1 MVKKRRTDEVQ
12 KVIKNLLELEIP
24 EIQDVAKQLAERIK
38 RLEED
43 SGKLQDYISEIEDQA
58 AEGAG
63 TLAEL
68 KISDLVKELERALG
82 ELRQRSRGVVAG
94 PSAGIE
100 AGEKA
105 LGALRRSLGG
115 RASGTEAGAEA
126 EGKAETEEEAE
137 VEGEAEEEARQAGA
151 PEEEPE
157 ARKLGVEVETYTTP
171 EGFKFRKFQR

>member
-105 LGALRRSLGG
+105 LGELSERLK
-115 RASGTEAGAEA
+115 RAVTAREVA
-126 EGKAETEEEAE
+126 AE

-151 PEEEPE
+151 PDEVPE
-157 ARKLGVEVETYTTP
+157 ARRLGVEVETYTTP